1 MENKSFEATVLL
13 DAIKSLRK
21 EIQEIKKEH
30 TCTFPNRS
38 AEIHELVTALA
49 KAQAEYAM
57 VSANKEN
64 PYFKSRYADYT
75 EHVKATRPALTKYG
89 LSVDQA
95 LVNNDDGQ
103 IVLVTT
109 LSHASG
115 QWKESRLKVIPP
127 KNDIQ
132 SFGSHLAYLKRHTYS
147 SLVGS
152 VVDTD
157 DDDDGEKS
165 VATQREVYAKGVAI
179 NTKYNPR
186 ENSGETITKEQLEEL
201 EYELGDYDDI
211 TEQVLDGLKIQN
223 LADMPKDKF
232 LISVKR
238 IREIKNAREGKK

>member
-1 MENKSFEATVLL
+1 MENKSFEAQIILQE
-13 DAIKSLRK
+13 IKSLRQH
-21 EIQEIKKEH
+21 IADLKKDH

-38 AEIHELVTALA
+38 AEINELVTALA
-49 KAQAEYAM
+49 KAQAEYNMAFT
-57 VSANKEN
+57 NKEN
-64 PYFKSRYADYT
+64 PYFKSRYADHT

-89 LSVDQA
+89 LSVDQS
-95 LVNNDDGQ
+95 LVNNEDGQ
-103 IVLVTT
+103 VVLVTT

-157 DDDDGEKS
+157 DDDGEKS
-165 VATQREVYAKGVAI
+165 VATQREVYAKGTAI

-186 ENSGETITKEQLEEL
+186 ENTGQTITKEQLEEL

-232 LISVKR
+232 LISIKR